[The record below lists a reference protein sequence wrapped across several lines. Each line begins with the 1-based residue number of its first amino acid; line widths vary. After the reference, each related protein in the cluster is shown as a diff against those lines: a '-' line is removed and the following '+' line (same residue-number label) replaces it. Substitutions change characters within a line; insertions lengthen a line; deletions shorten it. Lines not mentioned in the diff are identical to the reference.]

1 MLVQFARL
9 ANVGE
14 AMTNGAKI
22 NALMD
27 GIIDKHYT
35 VFKKMVKQDLN
46 ISYQDVLAK
55 LRAEELHM
63 SMVDN
68 ACQNQMHA
76 QRAGA
81 QGRGGSRNNNQ
92 GG

>member
-1 MLVQFARL
+1 MVAQFSRL

-14 AMTNGAKI
+14 LMTNGAKI
-22 NALMD
+22 NAFMD
-27 GIIDKHYT
+27 GIIDKCYT
-35 VFKKMVKQDLN
+35 VLKKMVQQDLN

-68 ACQNQMHA
+68 AQQNQMCA
-76 QRAGA
+76 QKASA
-81 QGRGGSRNNNQ
+81 QGRGG
-92 GG
+92 G

>member
-1 MLVQFARL
+1 MVVQFARL
-9 ANVGE
+9 ANVRE
-14 AMTNGAKI
+14 PMTNGAKI
-22 NALMD
+22 NALME

-35 VFKKMVKQDLN
+35 LLKKMVCQDLN

-68 ACQNQMHA
+68 AHQQQAHA

-81 QGRGGSRNNNQ
+81 QRRGGS
-92 GG
+92 